1 MNGTCSFTCQISR
14 LILLRRFLSPAIK
27 LSWFCSVKRPPIMK
41 LLGSLQLLRQ
51 WYSYSFP
58 TLSVNEKKKQINKQ
72 TNKYHKD
79 NISTSALLLSPSEF
93 QGSWRTRTDQEDDIF
108 LLPLSKAN
116 YLRTK
121 KSLQSLKWKQNHT
134 LSRPFKLNL
143 FEKVRSLCQR
153 GMFRFRVVDKTQATD
168 FKAKL
173 VLVPQGTANFF
184 LFLFY
189 SCLFFISTRVLAFH
203 YIHMNIKYS
212 DKPF

>member
-1 MNGTCSFTCQISR
+1 MLFN
-14 LILLRRFLSPAIK
+14 LLFPAIK
-27 LSWFCSVKRPPIMK
+27 PSWFCSVKRPPIMK
-41 LLGSLQLLRQ
+41 LLGRLQLLLQ

-58 TLSVNEKKKQINKQ
+58 TLGVNEKKKQTNKQ
-72 TNKYHKD
+72 TNITKI
-79 NISTSALLLSPSEF
+79 ISTSALLLSPSEF
-93 QGSWRTRTDQEDDIF
+93 HGSWRTRIDQEDEIF

-134 LSRPFKLNL
+134 LSRSFKLNL
-143 FEKVRSLCQR
+143 FEKVRSLCQW
-153 GMFRFRVVDKTQATD
+153 GTFRFRVVDKTQATD

-212 DKPF
+212 DKPV

>member
-14 LILLRRFLSPAIK
+14 LILLRRFLSPTIK

-41 LLGSLQLLRQ
+41 LLGRLQLLRQ

-58 TLSVNEKKKQINKQ
+58 TLGVNKKKQINKQ
-72 TNKYHKD
+72 TKTNITKI
-79 NISTSALLLSPSEF
+79 ISTSALLLSPSEF
-93 QGSWRTRTDQEDDIF
+93 QGSWRTRTDQEDEIF

-143 FEKVRSLCQR
+143 FENVRFLCQR
-153 GMFRFRVVDKTQATD
+153 GMFRFRVMDKTQATD
-168 FKAKL
+168 FKGKL
-173 VLVPQGTANFF
+173 VRVSQETTNFF

-189 SCLFFISTRVLAFH
+189 SCLFFISTRVLAFY
-203 YIHMNIKYS
+203 YILMNIKYS
-212 DKPF
+212 DKPV